1 MMHQLATE
9 SKRKAPLGLPSTR
22 VKGAGS
28 FPSARRHRMSVWVS
42 GSTNNNCPD
51 NLANGTRD
59 LGLGMSEEPSSLIL
73 FMNLPWTEVWRLKSL
88 R

>member
-1 MMHQLATE
+1 MMPHLAIE
-9 SKRKAPLGLPSTR
+9 SKRKARWACRPR
-22 VKGAGS
+22 VKGTES
-28 FPSARRHRMSVWVS
+28 FPSARRHSMLLVS

-59 LGLGMSEEPSSLIL
+59 LGLEMSEEPSSLIL
-73 FMNLPWTEVWRLKSL
+73 FMNLPCSEVWRLKSL

>member
-22 VKGAGS
+22 VKWTGS
-28 FPSARRHRMSVWVS
+28 FPSARRHRMSVWMS
-42 GSTNNNCPD
+42 GSTNNNCTD
-51 NLANGTRD
+51 NQANGTRD
-59 LGLGMSEEPSSLIL
+59 LGLEMSEEPSSLIL
-73 FMNLPWTEVWRLKSL
+73 FMNLPWTDVWRLKSP

>member
-9 SKRKAPLGLPSTR
+9 SKRKAPLGLPFTR
-22 VKGAGS
+22 VKWTGS
-28 FPSARRHRMSVWVS
+28 FPSARRHHMRVWVS
-42 GSTNNNCPD
+42 GSPNNNCPD